1 MKVAVI
7 QFPGSNCDLD
17 AVWALEL
24 VGLKAEL
31 VWHTSSSL
39 EGFGAVILPGGFSYG
54 DYLRAGALAKFSPVM
69 REVKRL
75 AERGHPVLG
84 ICNGFQVLTEAQL
97 LPGALLANTNLH
109 FTCKEVFV
117 RVERTS
123 LPFTTGYKL
132 GQVLQMPIAHAEGRY
147 YADSDTL
154 AQLEQNNQVV
164 FRYAPDPA
172 ITTRSQAPSP
182 ASAEGQYP
190 HPPAPSPAR
199 LEGYLPHPPAPS
211 PAGAVGY
218 LPHPPAPSPL
228 AGEGVGDDLFN
239 PNGSLNN
246 IAGIVNVR
254 GNVLGMMPHPE
265 RAVEGILG
273 SEDGLPLFYSLKA
286 ALEVVA

>member
-17 AVWALEL
+17 AVWALER

-132 GQVLQMPIAHAEGRY
+132 GQVLQMPIAHGEGRY

-154 AQLEQNNQVV
+154 AQLEENNQVV

-172 ITTRSQAPSP
+172 RGTLSP
-182 ASAEGQYP
+182 A
-190 HPPAPSPAR
+190 HSPAR

-211 PAGAVGY
+211 PAGAAGQY
-218 LPHPPAPSPL
+218 PHPPAPSP
-228 AGEGVGDDLFN
+228 ARGEGVGDDLFN

-273 SEDGLPLFYSLKA
+273 SLDGLPLFYSLKA